1 MNVLLTPELEKY
13 VHDQINS
20 GMYISAT
27 EVVRESLRIMRT
39 HEDLQQKRIAEL
51 NDSIGT
57 GMKQLQSGQKIE
69 GKISLQK
76 MKAKIDLIAFGN
88 E

>member
-1 MNVLLTPELEKY
+1 MRLNQTYEN
-13 VHDQINS
+13 DN
-20 GMYISAT
+20 ISTT
-27 EVVRESLRIMRT
+27 EVVIESLRIMRT
-39 HEDLQQKRIAEL
+39 HGDLQQKRIAEL
-51 NDSIGT
+51 NDSIEV

-69 GKISLQK
+69 GKINLQK

>member
-1 MNVLLTPELEKY
+1 MRLNQTYEN
-13 VHDQINS
+13 DN
-20 GMYISAT
+20 ISTT
-27 EVVRESLRIMRT
+27 EVVMESLRIMRT
-39 HEDLQQKRIAEL
+39 HGDLQQKRIAEL
-51 NDSIGT
+51 NDSIEV

-69 GKISLQK
+69 GKINLQK